1 MTNKT
6 TAKVVK
12 IPRGIRNN
20 NPLNI
25 EYHDRNRWH
34 GQLAY
39 NKLIEPRFCR
49 FEHMMWG
56 YRAAACLLRKYIRAY
71 GLTTVKEIINMW
83 APPRENQT
91 SVYIKQ
97 VCDLAH
103 MYESTIIDFND
114 QMQMLALMSA
124 MTVVEN
130 GAAYNPQQ
138 NSTIWDAMYKG
149 YKMAQANVT
158 DFAFVEG

>member
-12 IPRGIRNN
+12 MPRGIRNN

-25 EYHDRNRWH
+25 EYHDRNKWH
-34 GQLAY
+34 GQLKY
-39 NKLIEPRFCR
+39 NKIIEPRFCR

-56 YRAAACLLRKYIRAY
+56 YRAAACLLRKYIKVYA
-71 GLTTVKEIINMW
+71 LTTVKEIINMW

-91 SVYIKQ
+91 SAYIKQ
-97 VCDLAH
+97 VCNLAN
-103 MYESTIIDFND
+103 MYETTIIDFND
-114 QMQMLALMSA
+114 QMQMLSLMSA

-130 GAAYNPQQ
+130 GAEFNPQT
-138 NSTIWDAMYKG
+138 NSAIWDAMYKG

>member
-12 IPRGIRNN
+12 MPRGIRNN
-20 NPLNI
+20 NPLNM
-25 EYHDRNRWH
+25 EYHDRNKWH
-34 GQLAY
+34 GQLKY

-56 YRAAACLLRKYIRAY
+56 YRAAACLLRKYINHY
-71 GLTTVKEIINMW
+71 KLKTVPEIINMW
-83 APPRENQT
+83 APPGENQT
-91 SVYIKQ
+91 NAYVKQ
-97 VCDLAH
+97 VCDVSHLS
-103 MYESTIIDFND
+103 ESTVIDFNN
-114 QMQMLALMSA
+114 QVQMLALMSA